1 MDYIWVLLMLFIKQT
16 CSALLQSQLEY
27 TAHQHMLKSRT
38 PSSTERVSNING
50 INWNKFQDVFWW
62 KACSYLK
69 IKPFSR
75 QINGFNIFQ
84 GNLSSIPWACR
95 SSLLQS
101 SRLKCNVTMLLLL
114 TYFEWNITM
123 NTHILVFLMHS
134 FPAEAPVGS
143 KAVHSTDISVEEKLV
158 QQVSPVL
165 TASSSYTATSWLAV
179 LSNI

>member
-16 CSALLQSQLEY
+16 RSALLQSRLEY

-62 KACSYLK
+62 KACTYLK

-101 SRLKCNVTMLLLL
+101 SRLKCN
-114 TYFEWNITM
+114 ITM
-123 NTHILVFLMHS
+123 FFASYIFWMEHNNEHTFLCFWCILFLQK
-134 FPAEAPVGS
+134 PQ
-143 KAVHSTDISVEEKLV
+143 LV
-158 QQVSPVL
+158 VKQF
-165 TASSSYTATSWLAV
+165 TAQTFL
-179 LSNI
+179 